1 MKRGNRASL
10 VFGVLL
16 ILAGVG
22 FFLIRSNPQLQRQI
36 EEIWAWPMIFFVLGG
51 FLLLLGLILGEPG
64 MCIPAVIIT
73 GLGGIFYY
81 QVQTGDWLSWTYMWA
96 LIPGFVGIGIILAS
110 LFEGRWSYIWKGLD
124 LVLISAVLY
133 LIFASLF
140 GGLAFL
146 GPYGPAILLIL
157 LGVYVLIRGA
167 VSSRKRQISE

>member
-1 MKRGNRASL
+1 MKRGNRTSL
-10 VFGVLL
+10 VFGIIL
-16 ILAGVG
+16 ILAGIA

-36 EEIWAWPMIFFVLGG
+36 EEIWAWPLWFVVLGG

-64 MCIPAVIIT
+64 MCIPAVIVS

-81 QVQTGDWLSWTYMWA
+81 QFQTGDWMSWTYMWA

-110 LFEGRWSYIWKGLD
+110 IFERRWSYIWRGLD

-140 GGLAFL
+140 GGIKFL

-157 LGVYVLIRGA
+157 LGVYVLIRG
-167 VSSRKRQISE
+167 SISRKKQISE

>member
-22 FFLIRSNPQLQRQI
+22 FFLIRSNPHLQRQL
-36 EEIWAWPMIFFVLGG
+36 EEIWAWPLWFVVLGG
-51 FLLLLGLILGEPG
+51 FLLLLGLIVGEPG

-96 LIPGFVGIGIILAS
+96 LIPGFVGVGIILAS